1 MGVPA
6 VCHPDRESSDEVV
19 AAKRLTGR
27 NLAAAWSLALAA
39 LVGFVAIGL
48 TDLVCPSSRS
58 ESIAGPAA
66 PSSRELA
73 PPS

>member
-1 MGVPA
+1 MPAMG
-6 VCHPDRESSDEVV
+6 HPDRESSDDVV

-27 NLAAAWSLALAA
+27 NLATAWSLAFVALA
-39 LVGFVAIGL
+39 GFVAIGL

-66 PSSRELA
+66 PSSREPA